1 MFAVSAEYILPCYK
15 SDPEI
20 NKCLRNTF
28 NHLRPYLKSGISDI
42 DVPSIDP
49 LKINTLIME
58 NGRGALRVKAS
69 FYNITTTGA
78 SNYSIG
84 NIRYILYNN
93 LEAFKEIFMKIVKL
107 FLIKMI
113 QL

>member
-1 MFAVSAEYILPCYK
+1 MILAGILLCFLELIEAQDVVKNETLATPEYILPCYK

-84 NIRYILYNN
+84 NIR
-93 LEAFKEIFMKIVKL
+93 
-107 FLIKMI
+107 
-113 QL
+113 